1 MGLQESFLPAHEV
14 GRGKGHGKG
23 TLLPSFCL
31 QIQLYEEVM
40 PGAPAAILPHK
51 TMSQL
56 MESGRAE
63 GRRELRSFTGS
74 LRC

>member
-1 MGLQESFLPAHEV
+1 MGLQKSFLLTHEV
-14 GRGKGHGKG
+14 GQEKGRGKG
-23 TLLPSFCL
+23 TSLPSFCL

-40 PGAPAAILPHK
+40 PGAPAAILPPK
-51 TMSQL
+51 TVSQPT
-56 MESGRAE
+56 ESGRAE